1 MEAIQSLEKLLE
13 KYNVKI
19 IKDGVVELL
28 ESNLDDALL
37 RVRRD
42 LREPFKKDLNQCLP
56 YLNYID
62 SLKKPNEV

>member
-1 MEAIQSLEKLLE
+1 
-13 KYNVKI
+13 VKN
-19 IKDGVVELL
+19 IKDGVQELL

-37 RVRRD
+37 RIKRD

-62 SLKKPNEV
+62 SLKKPNEG